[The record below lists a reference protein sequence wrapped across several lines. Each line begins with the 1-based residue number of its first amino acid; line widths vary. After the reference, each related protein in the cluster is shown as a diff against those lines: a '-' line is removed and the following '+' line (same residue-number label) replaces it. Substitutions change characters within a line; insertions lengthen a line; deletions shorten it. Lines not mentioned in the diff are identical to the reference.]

1 MKLKTLFAVAA
12 AGLLSACLGDTTG
25 SGTINIPAITPLP
38 AGVDTVTTATG
49 LKYADITVGTGT
61 LAEDGR
67 QVAVHYTGWLAATGE
82 GFDTSQGFQ
91 PLGFTLGA
99 HQVVAGFEQGVVGMK
114 VGGKR
119 RLIIP
124 AALGYGANEVRDQ
137 QGRVVIPANSAL
149 IFDVSLIAV
158 AN

>member
-12 AGLLSACLGDTTG
+12 AGLLSACLGDSTG
-25 SGTINIPAITPLP
+25 SGGSVTIPPLTPLP
-38 AGVDTVTTATG
+38 SGIDTVTTATG

-61 LAEDGR
+61 EAGATS
-67 QVAVHYTGWLAATGE
+67 QVAVHYTGWLSTGE
-82 GFDTSQGFQ
+82 GFDTSIGFS
-91 PLGFTLGA
+91 PLAFTLGA
-99 HQVVAGFEQGVVGMK
+99 HQVVPGFEQGVVGMK

-124 AALGYGANEVRDQ
+124 PALGYGAQEVRNP
-137 QGRVVIPANSAL
+137 QGVVVIPANSTL
-149 IFDVSLIAV
+149 IFDIQLVAV